1 MENRHQVHNLI
12 ILDESGSMEEIKR
25 SIITG
30 FNELLGSIKEI
41 EIKFSDQEHFI
52 TMVSFNSNKINPLHF
67 VEPCSKINKLNT
79 ESYNPDVLTPLHD
92 AIGYSI
98 NKLSEH
104 LKDKANYSVLV
115 TILTDGEENASI
127 AYDAIG
133 IKKLIEKYKKN
144 NWTFTYIGTN
154 HDITKAANDL
164 DIFNVLNFSSDS
176 EGIVKMFEH
185 EKVSRAKYSLDIS
198 NGIETSDFYK
208 KTIFKLQ

>member
-41 EIKFSDQEHFI
+41 ETKFSDQEHFI
-52 TMVSFNSNKINPLHF
+52 SMVSFNSNKINPLHF

-79 ESYNPDVLTPLHD
+79 ENYNPDVLTPLHD

-98 NKLSEH
+98 NKLSEY

-127 AYDAIG
+127 AYDAIS
-133 IKKLIEKYKKN
+133 IKKLVEKYKNN

-185 EKVSRAKYSLDIS
+185 EKISRVKYSLDITH
-198 NGIETSDFYK
+198 GIETSDFYK

>member
-52 TMVSFNSNKINPLHF
+52 SLVSFNSNKINPLHF

-127 AYDAIG
+127 AYDAIS

-154 HDITKAANDL
+154 HDIQKAANDL
-164 DIFNVLNFSSDS
+164 DIFNILTFSDDS
-176 EGIVKMFEH
+176 EGIVKMFEI
-185 EKVSRAKYSLDIS
+185 EKISRVKHSLRIS
-198 NGIETSDFYK
+198 KGIEFSDYY
-208 KTIFKLQ
+208 

>member
-30 FNELLGSIKEI
+30 FNELLSSIKEI

-52 TMVSFNSNKINPLHF
+52 SMVSFNSNKIKPLHF
-67 VEPCSKINKLNT
+67 VEQCSKINKLNT
-79 ESYNPDVLTPLHD
+79 ENYNPDVLTPLHD

-115 TILTDGEENASI
+115 TILSDGEENASI
-127 AYDAIG
+127 AYDAIS

-185 EKVSRAKYSLDIS
+185 EKISRVQYSLDIS
-198 NGIETSDFYK
+198 HGIETSDFYK
-208 KTIFKLQ
+208 KTIFKL